1 MEKNTYMKPISLLL
15 SLLLFAIT
23 GACKKENTLEAE
35 RALLQS
41 VDKFNIAFKENNI
54 EVLDSMVTENYQ
66 HTNGN
71 GKPIG
76 KSEWLGYL
84 QKRGAQIKNGT
95 LTIHSYEMLDA
106 QLTLFGEVGVVTSK
120 ISVQSTN
127 LGAYRENEYR
137 TTNVWVKEDNLW
149 KRAAFH
155 DGKIR

>member
-1 MEKNTYMKPISLLL
+1 MNKHTYLKPIGILL
-15 SLLLFAIT
+15 SLLWFAST

-35 RALLQS
+35 RALLER
-41 VDKFNIAFKENNI
+41 VDQFNTAFKESNLVTL
-54 EVLDSMVTENYQ
+54 ESMVTENYQ

-76 KSEWLGYL
+76 KTDWLAYLEKRESE
-84 QKRGAQIKNGT
+84 IKNGT
-95 LTIHSYEMLDA
+95 LTIHQYEMLDV

-127 LGAYRENEYR
+127 MGAYRENEYR
-137 TTNVWVKEDNLW
+137 TTNVWVKDGKSW